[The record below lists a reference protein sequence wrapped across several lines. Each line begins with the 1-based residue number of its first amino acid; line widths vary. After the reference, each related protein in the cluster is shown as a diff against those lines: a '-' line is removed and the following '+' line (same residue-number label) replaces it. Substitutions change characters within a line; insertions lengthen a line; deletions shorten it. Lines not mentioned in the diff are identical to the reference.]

1 MADVVFVVVTIAFFA
16 LCAAFVVG
24 CDKLI
29 GPDDEYL
36 RTDNGQVGE
45 DGESG
50 DQNAV
55 AA

>member
-1 MADVVFVVVTIAFFA
+1 MADVVFVLVTIAFFA

-36 RTDNGQVGE
+36 RVDA
-45 DGESG
+45 DESG
-50 DQNAV
+50 DDGEPSESDPV